1 MWISQ
6 QLIKE
11 FILDILFP
19 RFCLNCNRE
28 GSYLCPDCFSLIDI
42 SEKKYYFLKNLNGL
56 FCPTS
61 YDNFIVKK
69 LINQFKYPPYIK
81 ELAKPLAS
89 LIITYFKIL
98 GESGLQDFIL
108 VPIPLH
114 KKKLKSRGF
123 NQASEIAK
131 ELSKNLAIPFSDN
144 VLIKIKPTPAQVE
157 LKKEEREKNVR
168 ETFLC
173 QKPEIIKNK
182 KILLV
187 DDVFTTGA
195 TLEEA
200 GRALRRAGASE
211 VWGVVVAHG

>member
-6 QLIKE
+6 QSIKE

-157 LKKEEREKNVR
+157 LKKEER
-168 ETFLC
+168 
-173 QKPEIIKNK
+173 IKNIKGTFSCSKLDLVKGK

>member
-6 QLIKE
+6 QSIKE

-200 GRALRRAGASE
+200 GRALRRAGAAE
-211 VWGVVVAHG
+211 VWGAVVAHG

>member
-6 QLIKE
+6 QSIKE

-200 GRALRRAGASE
+200 GRALRRAGAAE

>member
-6 QLIKE
+6 QSIKE